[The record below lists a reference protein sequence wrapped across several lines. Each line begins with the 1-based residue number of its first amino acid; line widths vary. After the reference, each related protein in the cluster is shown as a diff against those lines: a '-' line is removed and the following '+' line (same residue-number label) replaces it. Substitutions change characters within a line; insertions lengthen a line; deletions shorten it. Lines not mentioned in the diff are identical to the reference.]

1 MPRGSETRCFLEL
14 FRQKMVYWQVKISN
28 AAAVLADEVMM
39 RQGLSLEPIIA
50 ASEVEFA
57 YQSLFHEN
65 PQVPIHRAQTK
76 VRELLSYLIEHPLSR
91 GVTFRLSKDLQYS
104 IALSTLAGSV
114 RHTLPIPL
122 RWLVVR
128 NRY

>member
-1 MPRGSETRCFLEL
+1 
-14 FRQKMVYWQVKISN
+14 
-28 AAAVLADEVMM
+28 
-39 RQGLSLEPIIA
+39 
-50 ASEVEFA
+50 
-57 YQSLFHEN
+57 
-65 PQVPIHRAQTK
+65 
-76 VRELLSYLIEHPLSR
+76 
-91 GVTFRLSKDLQYS
+91 VTFRLSKDLQYS

>member
-1 MPRGSETRCFLEL
+1 MSRGSETRCFLEL
-14 FRQKMVYWQVKISN
+14 LCQKMVYWQIKVSN
-28 AAAVLADEVMM
+28 AAAVLADKVMM
-39 RQGLSLEPIIA
+39 RQDLSLEPVIA
-50 ASEVEFA
+50 ASEVKLA

-76 VRELLSYLIEHPLSR
+76 VRELLSYLVEHPLGR

-104 IALSTLAGSV
+104 IALSTLACSV
-114 RHTLPIPL
+114 HAPQRPL